1 MASVKLIIH
10 AFLANVLVL
19 NNPAKMT
26 RMPGNNCQVLCRR
39 DDRVP
44 PKANLEGHAR
54 RARRSGMDN
63 PIWGGGRD
71 KRVPPRRGLT
81 SRSLGKVVCG
91 SIAPRPRDLPT
102 TRRRHPLDLSEVGS
116 EAKGT
121 SLRKKLSFDACSGRP
136 GEALCFGQQSWA
148 NPVFW

>member
-1 MASVKLIIH
+1 M
-10 AFLANVLVL
+10 
-19 NNPAKMT
+19 PA
-26 RMPGNNCQVLCRR
+26 RR
-39 DDRVP
+39 GTFIVP
-44 PKANLEGHAR
+44 AEVRWTIKGYFADLTSRSLRRTGSEGHAC

-91 SIAPRPRDLPT
+91 SIAPRPRDQPT

-148 NPVFW
+148 NPVFWQLVDSAGQ